1 MREIYF
7 DNSATTVCSE
17 GVINIVTEVMR
28 NSYGNPSSMHNK
40 GVEAE
45 NYCKEAAVRLA
56 DELKVSPKEI
66 LFTSGG
72 TESNNL
78 AIKGVAYAYRRTGN
92 HIITSKVEHPSV
104 LKVVADLEKEGFDV
118 TYLTVDGTGRIN
130 LEEYEKSLRPD
141 TILTTVMMVNN
152 EIGTRQPI
160 EEMAAI
166 KKKVCPKSF
175 FHTDAVQGFGKYRV
189 HPVKMGVDLLSIS
202 AHKFHGPKGIGAL
215 YIKNNVRIIPQIL
228 GGGQQND
235 LRSGTHPV
243 PGIAGL
249 GLAAK
254 EVYEDFENKQK
265 YLYDLKKHLVSG
277 LETID
282 GVRILGPSVEEGA
295 PHIVSAA
302 FSPVRSEVLLH
313 SLEAKWI
320 YVSGGSACSTNKP
333 GHSNTIKAIGTDAKD
348 SDSVIRFSLCDLNT
362 VEEIDYCIEVLNEML
377 PKLKKY
383 SRK

>member
-28 NSYGNPSSMHNK
+28 NAYGNPSSMHNK

-45 NYCKEAAVRLA
+45 NYCKNAAEQLA
-56 DELKVSPKEI
+56 NELKVSPKEI

-104 LKVVADLEKEGFDV
+104 SKVVNELEKEGFDV
-118 TYLTVDGTGRIN
+118 TYLTVDKTGRID
-130 LEEYEKSLRPD
+130 LDEYEKSLRPD

-160 EEMAAI
+160 EEMVAI
-166 KKKVCPKSF
+166 KKRVCPNSF
-175 FHTDAVQGFGKYRV
+175 FHTDAVQGFGKYKA
-189 HPVKMGVDLLSIS
+189 HPNKMGVDLLSIS
-202 AHKFHGPKGIGAL
+202 GHKFHGPKGIGAL
-215 YIKNNVRIIPQIL
+215 YIKNSVRVIPQMI

-254 EVYEDFENKQK
+254 EAYVDFDKKTE
-265 YLYDLKKHLVSG
+265 YLYGLKAHLREG
-277 LETID
+277 LSKID
-282 GVRILGPSVEEGA
+282 GVRLLGPELMEGA
-295 PHIVSAA
+295 PHIVSATFA
-302 FSPVRSEVLLH
+302 PVRSEVLLH
-313 SLEAKWI
+313 SLETKGI
-320 YVSGGSACSTNKP
+320 YVSSGSACSTNKP
-333 GHSNTIKAIGTDAKD
+333 GYSNTILAIGTDKKEA
-348 SDSVIRFSLCDLNT
+348 DSVIRFSLCDINT
-362 VEEIDYCIEVLNEML
+362 IEEIDYCLEVLNEML

>member
-28 NSYGNPSSMHNK
+28 KAYGNPSSMHNK

-45 NYCKEAAVRLA
+45 NFCKTASEQLA
-56 DELKVSPKEI
+56 TELKVSPKEI

-78 AIKGVAYAYRRTGN
+78 AIKGVVYAYRRTGN

-104 LKVVADLEKEGFDV
+104 LTVVAELEKEGFDV
-118 TYLTVDGTGRIN
+118 TYLTVDKTGKID
-130 LEEYEKSLRPD
+130 LEEYEKALRPD

-160 EEMAAI
+160 EEMTVI
-166 KKKVCPKSF
+166 KKRLCPNSF
-175 FHTDAVQGFGKYRV
+175 FHTDAVQGFGKYIV
-189 HPVKMGVDLLSIS
+189 HPTKMGVNLVSIS
-202 AHKFHGPKGIGAL
+202 GHKFHGPKGIGAL
-215 YIKNNVRIIPQIL
+215 YIKNGVRIIPQML

-249 GLAAK
+249 GVAAK
-254 EVYEDFENKQK
+254 EAYENFHEKIQ
-265 YLYDLKKHLVSG
+265 YLYSLKKHLRTE
-277 LETID
+277 LLKIE
-282 GVRILGPSVEEGA
+282 GVNLLGPEEDEGA

-313 SLEAKWI
+313 SLEAKGI
-320 YVSGGSACSTNKP
+320 YVSSGSACSTNKP
-333 GHSNTIKAIGTDAKD
+333 GHSNTVKAIGTDSKD
-348 SDSVIRFSLCDLNT
+348 ADSVIRFSLSNLNT
-362 VEEIDYCIEVLNEML
+362 IDEIDYCIDVLKDIL